1 MQHWSEII
9 AKPNIKQPPNPLW
22 LGSSGHHPIAMP
34 GLGALEQRVANLD
47 QRVGTLDQRVIAL
60 EKRVTDNRQVLLET
74 IHTNQRWILEQ
85 RLNNQ
90 EQMQNDHRD
99 SPVR

>member
-1 MQHWSEII
+1 
-9 AKPNIKQPPNPLW
+9 
-22 LGSSGHHPIAMP
+22 MP
-34 GLGALEQRVANLD
+34 GLGTLEQRVADLD

-60 EKRVTDNRQVLLET
+60 DQRVAGNRQVLLET
-74 IHTNQRWILEQ
+74 IHTNQPWILEQ

-90 EQMQNDHRD
+90 LQMQYDHRD